1 MPKTYAYIRVSTD
14 KQDLE
19 NQKFAILQYANNKKL
34 GNVEFIEEAV
44 SGRISWKNRKLKNL
58 IDNLQLG
65 DNLIVAE
72 LSRLG
77 RSMLEIMELL
87 SILLRKGVNVYV
99 VKGNYELKDDIQSKV
114 LTFAFSLASEIEREL
129 ISQRTKEAL
138 AKRKAEGKKL
148 GRPKGSYS
156 SKLDE
161 KKEYIKELLDKGV
174 SIASISK
181 ILGVHYHTVRNYV
194 KRRKLK

>member
-1 MPKTYAYIRVSTD
+1 M
-14 KQDLE
+14 
-19 NQKFAILQYANNKKL
+19 
-34 GNVEFIEEAV
+34 
-44 SGRISWKNRKLKNL
+44 
-58 IDNLQLG
+58 
-65 DNLIVAE
+65 
-72 LSRLG
+72 
-77 RSMLEIMELL
+77 
-87 SILLRKGVNVYV
+87 

-161 KKEYIKELLDKGV
+161 KKEYIEELLDKGV
-174 SIASISK
+174 SISSITK
-181 ILGVHYHTVRNYV
+181 ILGVHYHTVRNYIK
-194 KRRKLK
+194 KRLEIVL